1 MKYKRILILGAT
13 GRTGR
18 LLLRQALDRGYQV
31 NVLVRIKNSF
41 SPRHPN
47 LKIFE
52 GTPTNKTALTKAM
65 ENCEAVISTLN
76 ISRNSDFPWSKLRTP
91 SNFLSETVS
100 NIISLSSNLGISRV
114 IVLSAWGVGDTAN
127 HIPRWFKWFIDHSN
141 IGVAYRDHARQE
153 ELLAL
158 SALLYTVIRPVGL
171 INSDKE
177 KNTQVSLNNVPEPA
191 LTISRRNVANFIIE
205 TLEQDLYVF
214 KMPVIYM

>member
-1 MKYKRILILGAT
+1 MKYRKIIILGAS

-18 LLLRQALDRGYQV
+18 LLLRQALDCGYQV

-52 GTPTNKTALTKAM
+52 GVSTNRTVLAKAM
-65 ENCEAVISTLN
+65 ENCEVVVSTLN
-76 ISRNSDFPWSKLRTP
+76 ISRNSDFPWSRLRTP
-91 SNFLSETVS
+91 ANFLSETIS
-100 NIISLSSNLGISRV
+100 NIISLSSALGINRV
-114 IVLSAWGVGDTAN
+114 IVLSAWGVGDTVD

-153 ELLAL
+153 ELLAE
-158 SALLYTVIRPVGL
+158 SELLYTVIRPVGL

-177 KNTQVSLNNVPEPA
+177 KDTQVSLNNVPKPG
-191 LTISRRNVANFIIE
+191 LTISRKNVAKFIIE
-205 TLEQDLYVF
+205 ILEKDLYIF